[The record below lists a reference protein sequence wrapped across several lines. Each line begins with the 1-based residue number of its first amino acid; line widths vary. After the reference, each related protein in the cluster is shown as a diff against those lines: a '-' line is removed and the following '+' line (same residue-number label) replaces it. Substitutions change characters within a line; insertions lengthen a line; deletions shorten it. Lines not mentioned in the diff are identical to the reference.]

1 MKAAVYEKFCGPI
14 AIKEVPDPKL
24 LIGRTVSLKD
34 SLQILVNMGDFR
46 NSGGTVIDRFD
57 VE

>member
-1 MKAAVYEKFCGPI
+1 MIISGKLN
-14 AIKEVPDPKL
+14 PKL

-34 SLQILVNMGDFR
+34 SLQVLVNMGNFR
-46 NSGGTVIDRFD
+46 NSGITVIDRFA